1 VAILLL
7 SIVFLFILFHC
18 FFSSSRR
25 LFVYLNF
32 FWAHCSVGRSVGDS
46 GGFHFH
52 FLFISLGLG
61 RNLMFAT
68 CNHFV
73 PFSVSARALFIGYLY
88 FSPLF
93 LYVFFIFIFLSGE
106 CLSLFPFSCHW
117 GLLLHF
123 LLLTFLIRPW
133 SLINLFLAFLLSF
146 RPVLATRRVLSE
158 DGMGRAG
165 DQPRAGCVANVKG

>member
-93 LYVFFIFIFLSGE
+93 LYVFLFLFFCLANAFHFFPSPAIGVYFYIFYS
-106 CLSLFPFSCHW
+106 
-117 GLLLHF
+117 LHF
-123 LLLTFLIRPW
+123 SSALDR
-133 SLINLFLAFLLSF
+133 
-146 RPVLATRRVLSE
+146 
-158 DGMGRAG
+158 
-165 DQPRAGCVANVKG
+165 